1 MFTALL
7 SVPAITHS
15 PLHWLDADMCT
26 LPQIS
31 PIKKWVNEGHFLLA
45 LAVNKSRVKKLVVVC
60 EIALHKSR
68 KCGPTWLC
76 YKMRACAVS
85 YSSFLCIDAMMKS
98 LCVTQIWAINKIYI
112 ITAILMLTQLKE
124 AYLFQIDLRDDPKTI
139 AKLNDMKEKPIATEQ
154 GQKLAKEVCMPN

>member
-45 LAVNKSRVKKLVVVC
+45 VAVGFVDCNRL
-60 EIALHKSR
+60 LLR
-68 KCGPTWLC
+68 YG
-76 YKMRACAVS
+76 RAVGGER
-85 YSSFLCIDAMMKS
+85 SS
-98 LCVTQIWAINKIYI
+98 
-112 ITAILMLTQLKE
+112 E
-124 AYLFQIDLRDDPKTI
+124 
-139 AKLNDMKEKPIATEQ
+139 
-154 GQKLAKEVCMPN
+154 